1 MKLRL
6 LLAVVAVSIFPLPV
20 AAQPLASVNPGD
32 RPPAQDD
39 LSLQQLLAAE
49 VVSTA
54 SKFPQEVREAPA
66 AITIVTAEEIR
77 RYGHRTLA
85 DVLRSVRGLY
95 TTYDRNY
102 SYIGVRGFA
111 RPGDYN
117 TRVLLLIDGQRV
129 NDAVYDMAPIGTD
142 FLLDV
147 SLIDRVEVIRGPGSS
162 LYGTSAF
169 FAVINVITRSGGQQ
183 RGVRADVVGGTLGA
197 AGATVSY
204 GRQFGGSHEFLLSAA
219 AQRSDGADL
228 LTFPVFAGIGSGA
241 VEARGLDRD
250 SSSGTFGSIA
260 IGRLAVRGAFVSRRK
275 HVPTAAFDT
284 VLGDDRFV
292 TDDHRGYLHATYDGT
307 LGRGWLGT
315 ARAAYDHYGYQG
327 VYPYDYGLPQAV
339 VQWDAAE
346 SQSLSG
352 ELTARRRVGR
362 AHLVSVGAEVRR
374 QLQNRMWTLDEMGG
388 QFDVSRPATIVG
400 VYAQDEIRLNS
411 WALVNAGLRLDRYPS
426 FGAHV
431 TPRAGLVLLPRPAT
445 AVKLLYGRAFRAPNP
460 YELYY
465 YPPPDGGEL
474 RPETIRSSE
483 LVWEESLST
492 RVRSSLSLF
501 TYDVSD
507 ILQLRTFEPIGF
519 EEPYAFANEGHVRAR
534 GIESEVELRLT
545 ARVSARA
552 SHAFVRTRHRA
563 TNEIVSNSPQHLT
576 KMALQLPLAPLTLG
590 LEGHYVGARTTTS
603 GERLPGFFLQN
614 VIVTAPAHPRV
625 EISVGVYN
633 AFDVSYADPGAEE
646 HRQPSIPQ
654 DGRTVQAR
662 LRIGF

>member
-6 LLAVVAVSIFPLPV
+6 LAAVVASLVSLPV
-20 AAQPLASVNPGD
+20 AAQS
-32 RPPAQDD
+32 PADTGVGERQAPQDD
-39 LSLQQLLAAE
+39 LSLQQLLAAD

-66 AITIVTAEEIR
+66 AITVVTAEEILR
-77 RYGHRTLA
+77 LGHRTLA

-147 SLIDRVEVIRGPGSS
+147 SLIDKVEVIRGPGSS

-169 FAVINVITRSGGQQ
+169 FAVINVVTRSGGQQ
-183 RGVRADVVGGTLGA
+183 RGVRADVFGGSLGTG
-197 AGATVSY
+197 GATVSY
-204 GRQFGGSHEFLLSAA
+204 GRQFGGNHELLLSASSR
-219 AQRSDGADL
+219 RSDGAGV
-228 LTFPVFAGIGSGA
+228 LTFPAFASIGSGE

-250 SSSGTFGSIA
+250 SSSAMFGSIA
-260 IGRLAVRGAFVSRRK
+260 FGRFAVRGAFVTRDK
-275 HVPTAAFDT
+275 QVPTASFET
-284 VLGDDRFV
+284 LFGDDRLE
-292 TDDHRGYLHATYDGT
+292 TNDHRGYVHATYDGG

-315 ARAAYDHYGYQG
+315 ARAAYDHYGYEG
-327 VYPYDYGLPQAV
+327 VYPLDYGMPQAV
-339 VQWDAAE
+339 VQWDNAE
-346 SQSLSG
+346 SQVLSG

-362 AHLVSVGAEVRR
+362 SHLFAIGAEVRH
-374 QLQNRMWTLDEMGG
+374 QLQNRMWTLDEMAGL
-388 QFDVSRPATIVG
+388 FEVSHPATVVG
-400 VYAQDEIRLNS
+400 VYAQDEVRLTS
-411 WALVNAGLRLDRYPS
+411 WALVNAGLRVDRYPS
-426 FGAHV
+426 FGTRV
-431 TPRAGLVLLPRPAT
+431 TPRAGLVLLPRPTT
-445 AVKLLYGRAFRAPNP
+445 ALKVLHGRAFRAPNP

-465 YPPPDGGEL
+465 FGPPDGVEL
-474 RPETIRSSE
+474 SPETIRSSE
-483 LVWEESLST
+483 VVWEESLSN
-492 RVRSSLSLF
+492 RVRSSVNVF

-507 ILQLRTFEPIGF
+507 ILELGTFTTTAF
-519 EEPYAFANEGHVRAR
+519 EVPYVFTNKGHVRAR
-534 GIESEVELRLT
+534 GVEAEVEMRLFD
-545 ARVSARA
+545 RVSARA

-563 TNEIVSNSPQHLT
+563 TDEMVSNSPEHLT
-576 KMALQLPLAPLTLG
+576 KAALQLPLSRLTLG
-590 LEGHYVGARTTTS
+590 LEGHYVGRRLTTT
-603 GERLPGFFLQN
+603 GESLPGFFLQN
-614 VIVTAPAHPRV
+614 LTVTAPAHSRV

-633 AFDVSYADPGAEE
+633 AFDASYADPGAEE

>member
-6 LLAVVAVSIFPLPV
+6 LFAVVAVSILPLPV
-20 AAQPLASVNPGD
+20 AAQPLASTNAEN

-66 AITIVTAEEIR
+66 AISIVTAEDIR

-85 DVLRSVRGLY
+85 DVLRSVRGFY
-95 TTYDRNY
+95 TTDDRNY

-117 TRVLLLIDGQRV
+117 TRVLLLIDGHRV

-147 SLIDRVEVIRGPGSS
+147 SLIDKVEVIRGPGSA

-183 RGVRADVVGGTLGA
+183 RGVRVDVLGGSLGTG
-197 AGATVSY
+197 GATVSY
-204 GRQFGGSHEFLLSAA
+204 GRQFGGSHELFLSASSR
-219 AQRSDGADL
+219 RSDGAEL
-228 LTFPVFAGIGSGA
+228 LTFPAFATIGDGA
-241 VEARGLDRD
+241 VDARGLDRD
-250 SSSGTFGSIA
+250 RSSSAFASIA
-260 IGRLAVRGAFVSRRK
+260 VGRFAVRSAFVTRDK
-275 HVPTAAFDT
+275 QVPTASFDT
-284 VLGDDRFV
+284 VFGDGRLK
-292 TDDHRGYLHATYDGT
+292 TNDHRGYVHATYDGG

-315 ARAAYDHYGYQG
+315 ARAAYDHYGYEG
-327 VYPYDYGLPQAV
+327 VYPLDYGMPQAV
-339 VQWDAAE
+339 VQWDNAE
-346 SQSLSG
+346 NQVVSG

-362 AHLVSVGAEVRR
+362 SHLFSVGAEVRR
-374 QLQNRMWTLDEMGG
+374 QLQNRMWTLDDMGNY
-388 QFDVSRPATIVG
+388 FDVSRPATVVG
-400 VYAQDEIRLNS
+400 LYAQDEMRLNS
-411 WALVNAGLRLDRYPS
+411 WALVNAGLRLDRHPA

-431 TPRAGLVLLPRPAT
+431 TPRAGLVLLPRRAT
-445 AVKLLYGRAFRAPNP
+445 ALKILYGRAFRAPNP
-460 YELYY
+460 YEMYY
-465 YPPPDGGEL
+465 YPAQQSLEL
-474 RPETIRSSE
+474 SPETMRSTE
-483 LVWEESLST
+483 ITWEESLSN
-492 RVRSSLSLF
+492 RVRSSLSAF
-501 TYDVSD
+501 TYDVTD
-507 ILQLRTFEPIGF
+507 ILQLGTVDLPAYEQPW
-519 EEPYAFANEGHVRAR
+519 AFANEGHVRAR
-534 GIESEVELRLT
+534 GVEAELEMRLSD
-545 ARVSARA
+545 RVSARA

-563 TNEIVSNSPQHLT
+563 TNEIVSNSPEHLT
-576 KMALQLPLAPLTLG
+576 KAALQLPLAPLTVG
-590 LEGHYVGARTTTS
+590 LEGHFVGPRFTTS
-603 GERLPGFFLQN
+603 GERLSGFFVQN
-614 VIVTAPAHPRV
+614 VVVTAPARAHV
-625 EISVGVYN
+625 EFSVGVYN

>member
-6 LLAVVAVSIFPLPV
+6 LVVALSLISLPV
-20 AAQPLASVNPGD
+20 AAQPLAGGGD
-32 RPPAQDD
+32 RPSAPDD

-54 SKFPQEVREAPA
+54 SKFPQEAREAPA
-66 AITIVTAEEIR
+66 AITVVTAEEIR
-77 RYGHRTLA
+77 RFGHRTLA

-147 SLIDRVEVIRGPGSS
+147 SLIDKVEVIRGPGSS

-169 FAVINVITRSGGQQ
+169 FAVINVVTRGGGQH
-183 RGVRADVVGGTLGA
+183 RGVRADVVGGSLGT

-204 GRQFGGSHEFLLSAA
+204 GRQFGGSRELLLSASSR
-219 AQRSDGADL
+219 RSDGASV
-228 LTFPVFAGIGSGA
+228 LTFPTFATIGSGA

-250 SSSGTFGSIA
+250 SSSAAFGSIA
-260 IGRLAVRGAFVSRRK
+260 VGRVAVRGAFITRDK
-275 HVPTAAFDT
+275 QVPTASFET
-284 VLGDDRFV
+284 VFGDGRLE
-292 TDDHRGYLHATYDGT
+292 TNDHRGYVHATYDGG

-315 ARAAYDHYGYQG
+315 ARAGYDHYGYEG
-327 VYPYDYGLPQAV
+327 VYPLDYGIPQAV
-339 VQWDAAE
+339 LQWDAAE
-346 SQSLSG
+346 SQVLSG

-362 AHLVSVGAEVRR
+362 SHLLSVGAEVRR
-374 QLQNRMWTLDEMGG
+374 QMQNRMWTLDEMGS
-388 QFDVSRPATIVG
+388 QFDVSRPATVAG
-400 VYAQDEIRLNS
+400 VYAQDEMRLNA
-411 WALVNAGLRLDRYPS
+411 WALVNAGLRVDRHPS

-431 TPRAGLVLLPRPAT
+431 APRAGLVLLPRPQT
-445 AVKLLYGRAFRAPNP
+445 AVKALYGRAFRAPNP
-460 YELYY
+460 YEMYY
-465 YPPPDGGEL
+465 YPAQDGVAL
-474 RPETIRSSE
+474 LPETIRSSE
-483 LVWEESLST
+483 LVWEESLSQ
-492 RVRSSLSLF
+492 RLRSSLSVF

-507 ILQLRTFEPIGF
+507 IVQLGTVETAAFEQ
-519 EEPYAFANEGHVRAR
+519 PYAFTNAGGVRAR
-534 GIESEVELRLT
+534 GIEAEVEMSLF

-552 SHAFVRTRHRA
+552 SHAFVRTRHRETGA
-563 TNEIVSNSPQHLT
+563 IVTNSPQHLT
-576 KMALQLPLAPLTLG
+576 KAALQLPLKLLTLG
-590 LEGHYVGARTTTS
+590 LEGHYVGSRMTTS

-614 VIVTAPAHPRV
+614 VVLTAPAHSHV
-625 EISVGVYN
+625 EVSAGLYN

-654 DGRTVQAR
+654 DGRTFQAR

>member
-6 LLAVVAVSIFPLPV
+6 LVAVVLSIVSLPV
-20 AAQPLASVNPGD
+20 AAQPLASVGAGE
-32 RPPAQDD
+32 RQAAQDD

-66 AITIVTAEEIR
+66 AITVVTAEDIR
-77 RYGHRTLA
+77 RFGHRTLA

-129 NDAVYDMAPIGTD
+129 NDAVYDMAPVGTD
-142 FLLDV
+142 FLIDV
-147 SLIDRVEVIRGPGSS
+147 SLIDKVEVIRGPGSS

-169 FAVINVITRSGGQQ
+169 FAVINVVTRSGGQQ
-183 RGVRADVVGGTLGA
+183 RGVRADVVGGSLGTG
-197 AGATVSY
+197 GATVSY
-204 GRQFGGSHEFLLSAA
+204 GRQFGGSHELLLSASSR
-219 AQRSDGADL
+219 RSDGAEV
-228 LTFPVFAGIGSGA
+228 LTFPTFASIGSGE

-250 SSSGTFGSIA
+250 SSSALFGSIA
-260 IGRLAVRGAFVSRRK
+260 VGRVAVRGAFVTRDK
-275 HVPTAAFDT
+275 TVPTASFET
-284 VLGDDRFV
+284 VFGDDRLQ
-292 TDDHRGYLHATYDGT
+292 TNDHRGYVHATYDGG

-315 ARAAYDHYGYQG
+315 ARAAYEHYGYAG
-327 VYPYDYGLPQAV
+327 VYPLDYGMPQAV
-339 VQWDAAE
+339 VQWDNAE
-346 SQSLSG
+346 SQVLSG

-362 AHLVSVGAEVRR
+362 SHLFSMGAEVRR
-374 QLQNRMWTLDEMGG
+374 QLQNRMWTLDEMAGLWE
-388 QFDVSRPATIVG
+388 VSRPATVVG
-400 VYAQDEIRLNS
+400 VYAQDEVRLTS
-411 WALVNAGLRLDRYPS
+411 WALVNVGLRLDRYPS
-426 FGAHV
+426 FGTHV

-445 AVKLLYGRAFRAPNP
+445 TVKMLYGRAFRAPNH
-460 YELYY
+460 YELHY
-465 YPPPDGGEL
+465 YPAQAGVTL
-474 RPETIRSSE
+474 SPETIRSSE
-483 LVWEESLST
+483 LVWEESLSP
-492 RVRSSLSLF
+492 RVRSSLSVF

-507 ILQLRTFEPIGF
+507 IVQLGTIETMAFEQ
-519 EEPYAFANEGHVRAR
+519 PYVFTNEGRVRAR
-534 GIESEVELRLT
+534 GVEGEVELRLT
-545 ARVSARA
+545 DRVSARA
-552 SHAFVRTRHRA
+552 SHAFARTRHRD
-563 TNEIVSNSPQHLT
+563 TNALVSNSPQHLT
-576 KMALQLPLAPLTLG
+576 KVALQLPLSRLTLG
-590 LEGHYVGARTTTS
+590 LEGHYVGRRLTTT
-603 GERLPGFFLQN
+603 GDALPGFFLQN
-614 VIVTAPAHPRV
+614 VTVTAPAHSRV